1 MTQEPKITAALI
13 YDFDGTLAPG
23 NMQEYDF
30 IPAVGQSN
38 REFWNDANSLAEEQD
53 ADMTLTYMAK
63 MLEAARSRKLSL
75 RREAFQESGRNI
87 RLFPGVKEWFGRI
100 NAYAAA
106 RGVRV
111 LHYIN
116 SSGLKEMIEG
126 TPIASEFRKIYA
138 CSFLY
143 DVDGIA
149 YWPGVAVNYTNK
161 TQFIFKINKGVE
173 SVSDCKLVN
182 QYIEERERPVPFSR
196 MIYVGDGTTDIPCMR
211 LVKNFGGH
219 SIAVYNPA
227 SGEGRA
233 QGPGVAHPRQP
244 RQPRLCGRL
253 YRRVGDRPAGET
265 HHRQDR
271 GRLRAATARN
281 PALNASLMKIV
292 FATNNRPQA
301 RRGAGRAGR
310 RFYELVTPRDVRRGG
325 GDSRK
330 RSRRSKAMPREKSHY
345 LRARTGLD
353 CFADDTGLEVEA
365 LDGAPGV
372 HSARYA
378 SDGHDFAAN
387 NRLLLRNLE
396 GVANRR
402 ARFRTVISLL
412 VGDEE
417 HLFEGVVE
425 GRIVERESGAE
436 GFGYD
441 PLFVPDGC
449 DRTFA
454 EMSPDEKNAVS
465 HRGRAVRKLAAFLR
479 ARGEK

>member
-30 IPAVGQSN
+30 IPAVGKSN
-38 REFWNDANSLAEEQD
+38 KEFWTEANTLAEEQD
-53 ADMTLTYMAK
+53 ADMVLTYMAR
-63 MLEAARSRKLSL
+63 MIQEAKSKGLSL

-227 SGEGRA
+227 SAKVGRKD
-233 QGPGVAHPRQP
+233 
-244 RQPRLCGRL
+244 L
-253 YRRVGDRPAGET
+253 
-265 HHRQDR
+265 
-271 GRLRAATARN
+271 
-281 PALNASLMKIV
+281 ASLIRDNRVNHVCAADYTEGSEIDRLVKLIIDKIAV
-292 FATNNRPQA
+292 DF
-301 RRGAGRAGR
+301 
-310 RFYELVTPRDVRRGG
+310 ELQQLEIPR
-325 GDSRK
+325 
-330 RSRRSKAMPREKSHY
+330 
-345 LRARTGLD
+345 
-353 CFADDTGLEVEA
+353 
-365 LDGAPGV
+365 
-372 HSARYA
+372 
-378 SDGHDFAAN
+378 
-387 NRLLLRNLE
+387 
-396 GVANRR
+396 
-402 ARFRTVISLL
+402 
-412 VGDEE
+412 
-417 HLFEGVVE
+417 
-425 GRIVERESGAE
+425 
-436 GFGYD
+436 
-441 PLFVPDGC
+441 
-449 DRTFA
+449 
-454 EMSPDEKNAVS
+454 
-465 HRGRAVRKLAAFLR
+465 
-479 ARGEK
+479 

>member
-1 MTQEPKITAALI
+1 MENKPVTVALI

-30 IPAVGQSN
+30 IPAVGKSAA
-38 REFWNDANSLAEEQD
+38 EFWEESNVIAKAQD
-53 ADMTLTYMAK
+53 ADPILTYMAK
-63 MLEAARSRKLSL
+63 MIECARRKGLSL
-75 RREAFQESGRNI
+75 KREAFRESGRKI
-87 RLFPGVKEWFGRI
+87 TYYRGVREWFGRI

-227 SGEGRA
+227 SAKVGRKD
-233 QGPGVAHPRQP
+233 
-244 RQPRLCGRL
+244 L
-253 YRRVGDRPAGET
+253 
-265 HHRQDR
+265 
-271 GRLRAATARN
+271 
-281 PALNASLMKIV
+281 ASLIRDNRVNHVCAADYTEGSEIDRLVKLIIDKIAV
-292 FATNNRPQA
+292 DF
-301 RRGAGRAGR
+301 
-310 RFYELVTPRDVRRGG
+310 ELQQLEIPR
-325 GDSRK
+325 
-330 RSRRSKAMPREKSHY
+330 
-345 LRARTGLD
+345 
-353 CFADDTGLEVEA
+353 
-365 LDGAPGV
+365 
-372 HSARYA
+372 
-378 SDGHDFAAN
+378 
-387 NRLLLRNLE
+387 
-396 GVANRR
+396 
-402 ARFRTVISLL
+402 
-412 VGDEE
+412 
-417 HLFEGVVE
+417 
-425 GRIVERESGAE
+425 
-436 GFGYD
+436 
-441 PLFVPDGC
+441 
-449 DRTFA
+449 
-454 EMSPDEKNAVS
+454 
-465 HRGRAVRKLAAFLR
+465 
-479 ARGEK
+479 